1 MTARPQ
7 REHDPRIT
15 VIQQE
20 LFNENRSQGDK
31 YRELFVG
38 RPGIG
43 ALLAYEAAMLLASW
57 VPGALGLVLR
67 SWCYPMILGSVGRNV
82 VFGVNLTLR
91 HPHKIH
97 IGDNVVIDDLC
108 CLDAKGTDNSGITI
122 GNGVF
127 VGRNTI
133 LSCKNGDIVIEDR
146 ANIGFNCEI
155 FSASRVRVGKD
166 ILIAAYTYLVGGD
179 HLYDRTDIP
188 VLQQGRT
195 AKGIDVGD
203 GTWLGTHVVVTDGS
217 TIGRDAII
225 GAGTK
230 IDNLVHI
237 GHDTNVG
244 KNCLFA
250 GQVGIA
256 GATVI
261 EDGVTLW
268 GQVGVSK
275 TLTIGANAIVY
286 AQSGVPYSLEG
297 NKIYFGSPAEDA
309 QTKKKEFVWVKRIP
323 ELWKKVMND
332 K

>member
-1 MTARPQ
+1 MTGGPQ
-7 REHDPRIT
+7 RQHDPRIT

-20 LFNENRSQGDK
+20 LFNEKRSKGDK

-38 RPGIG
+38 RPGLG
-43 ALLAYEAAMLLASW
+43 ALIKYEVAMVLTSW
-57 VPGALGLVLR
+57 VPGAIGLILR
-67 SWCYPMILGSVGRNV
+67 SRVYPWVLGSVGRNV
-82 VFGVNLTLR
+82 VFGVNVTLR

-108 CLDAKGTDNSGITI
+108 CLDAKGTDNHGITI

-146 ANIGFNCEI
+146 ANIGFNCEV

-166 ILIAAYTYLVGGD
+166 ILMAAYTYLVGGD

-195 AKGIDVGD
+195 ARGIDVGD

-225 GAGTK
+225 GAGA
-230 IDNLVHI
+230 VV
-237 GHDTNVG
+237 VG
-244 KNCLFA
+244 
-250 GQVGIA
+250 
-256 GATVI
+256 
-261 EDGVTLW
+261 E
-268 GQVGVSK
+268 
-275 TLTIGANAIVY
+275 
-286 AQSGVPYSLEG
+286 
-297 NKIYFGSPAEDA
+297 
-309 QTKKKEFVWVKRIP
+309 IP
-323 ELWKKVMND
+323 EFAIATGIPAKVTRD
-332 K
+332 RREPGTGPSTSSGPPRAKSRGGSREPGS